1 METQYG
7 TIEARNAAW
16 SARYTTFD
24 SDGGWPMGMGFL
36 DESGRN
42 AWIGKDRSAF
52 TAATAGV
59 KADLDGFLL
68 DFMRTYFRL
77 MTTYYRARYPGRLM
91 FSMSTFNAWGGI
103 TQAPLLKTT
112 GKCRA

>member
-24 SDGGWPMGMGFL
+24 SDGGWPMGKGFL

-42 AWIGKDRSAF
+42 TWIGTDRWAF
-52 TAATAGV
+52 TAATPGV
-59 KADLDGFLL
+59 TADLDGFLL

-77 MTTYYRARYPGRLM
+77 TTNYYRAVYPGRLM
-91 FSMSTFNAWGGI
+91 FTMTTLNACGGL
-103 TQAPLLKTT
+103 T
-112 GKCRA
+112 RA